1 MREEEENMLE
11 KLFHLKENKT
21 TVKTEVTAGLTS
33 FFTMAYIIFVNPQIL
48 SAAGMDAGAVML
60 ATCVASAIGTFLMAF
75 LANYP
80 FALAPGMG
88 LNAFFAF
95 TICGSMGY
103 SWQAA
108 LAAVFISG
116 CLFIIITV
124 TGVREAIVRAIPMEL
139 KNAISVGIGFFIA
152 FIGLKN
158 ANMLKFTID
167 PGKYQ
172 NFDGTIVADAS
183 PIPAFNFASASTLLA
198 IFGLIV
204 LAVLYV
210 RKVKGALFLGIL
222 ITSAVGCILQFALG
236 IDVGVTAPTGGIS
249 IPSLAPT
256 FMQFTHGFGEL
267 FNFSEGVGSV
277 LMSVVS
283 VLISLVLVD
292 MFDTIGTL
300 IGTATRANMLDKEGN
315 LPRANGALLA
325 DAIATAC
332 GAVLGTSTVTT
343 FVESSAGV
351 SEGGRTGLTSL
362 TTGLLFLV
370 AIVAS
375 PFLGLVPTAA
385 TAPVL
390 IIVGVLMMASV
401 KNINWGEFESALPA
415 FMTIAC
421 MPFAYSIADGI
432 AAGFIFF
439 TITKLFKGK
448 AKEVHPIMYV
458 LCVLFILR
466 FIIVM

>member
-1 MREEEENMLE
+1 MSKLLEN
-11 KLFHLKENKT
+11 LFHLKENNT
-21 TVKTEVTAGLTS
+21 TVKTEVMAGLTS

-48 SAAGMDAGAVML
+48 ASAGMDAGAVML
-60 ATCVASAIGTFLMAF
+60 ATCISAALGTLLMAF

-88 LNAFFAF
+88 LNAYFAY

-108 LAAVFISG
+108 LAAVFLSG
-116 CLFIIITV
+116 CIFIVITV
-124 TGVREAIVRAIPMEL
+124 TGVREAIVRAIPKSL

-158 ANMLKFTID
+158 ANLLKFTID
-167 PGKYQ
+167 PGNYTQ
-172 NFDGTIVADAS
+172 TETGTILANAS
-183 PIPAFNFASASTLLA
+183 PVPAFNFAGASTLLA
-198 IFGLIV
+198 IFGLVV

-210 RKVKGALFLGIL
+210 RRVKGALFLGIL
-222 ITSAVGCILQFALG
+222 ITSAVGCVLQFGLG
-236 IDVGVTAPTGGIS
+236 IDVGVTAPAGLSS

-256 FMQFTHGFGEL
+256 FGKFAQGFGEL
-267 FNFSEGVGSV
+267 FRLEDGFAAGILSV
-277 LMSVVS
+277 FS
-283 VLISLVLVD
+283 VLIALVLVD

-300 IGTATRANMLDKEGN
+300 IGTAARADMLDEEGN
-315 LPRANGALLA
+315 LPRASGALLA
-325 DAIATAC
+325 DAIATSV
-332 GAVLGTSTVTT
+332 GAVLGTSTTTT
-343 FVESSAGV
+343 FVESASGV
-351 SEGGRTGLTSL
+351 SEGGRTGLTAC

-390 IIVGVLMMASV
+390 IIVGVLMMANV
-401 KNINWGEFESALPA
+401 VNIEWNDFEVALPA
-415 FMTIAC
+415 FLTIAC

-432 AAGFIFF
+432 AAGFLFY
-439 TITKLFKGK
+439 TINKLVRGK
-448 AKEVHPIMYV
+448 AKEVHPILYV
-458 LCVLFILR
+458 LCALFVLR

>member
-1 MREEEENMLE
+1 MFE
-11 KLFHLKENKT
+11 KLFHLKENGT
-21 TVKTEVTAGLTS
+21 NVKTEITAGITS

-60 ATCVASAIGTFLMAF
+60 ATCIASAIGTFLMAF

-139 KNAISVGIGFFIA
+139 KSAISVGIGFFIA

-183 PIPAFNFASASTLLA
+183 PVPAFNFASASTLLA

-210 RKVKGALFLGIL
+210 RNVKGALFIGIL
-222 ITSAVGCILQFALG
+222 VTSAVGCVLQFVFG
-236 IDVGVTAPTGGIS
+236 IDVGVSAPSAGIS

-267 FNFSEGVGSV
+267 FNFSEGVGTV
-277 LMSVVS
+277 LLSVVS
-283 VLISLVLVD
+283 VLIALVLVD

-315 LPRANGALLA
+315 LPRASGALLA
-325 DAIATAC
+325 DAIATATAC
-332 GAVLGTSTVTT
+332 GAVMGTSTVTT
-343 FVESSAGV
+343 FVESASGV
-351 SEGGRTGLTSL
+351 SEGGRTGLTSC
-362 TTGLLFLV
+362 TTAVLFLL
-370 AIVAS
+370 AIIAS

-390 IIVGVLMMASV
+390 IIVGVLMIASV
-401 KNINWGEFESALPA
+401 KNINWNDFDTALPA
-415 FMTIAC
+415 FLTIAC

-448 AKEVHPIMYV
+448 AKEVHPIMYI

>member
-1 MREEEENMLE
+1 MFE
-11 KLFHLKENKT
+11 KLFHLKENGT
-21 TVKTEVTAGLTS
+21 NVKTEITAGITS

-60 ATCVASAIGTFLMAF
+60 ATCIASAIGTFLMAF

-139 KNAISVGIGFFIA
+139 KSAISVGIGFFIA

-183 PIPAFNFASASTLLA
+183 PVPAFNFASASTLLA

-210 RKVKGALFLGIL
+210 RNVKGALFIGIL
-222 ITSAVGCILQFALG
+222 VTSAVGCVLQFVFG
-236 IDVGVTAPTGGIS
+236 IDVGVSAPSAGIS

-267 FNFSEGVGSV
+267 FNFSEGVGTA
-277 LMSVVS
+277 LLSVVS
-283 VLISLVLVD
+283 VLIALVLVD

-300 IGTATRANMLDKEGN
+300 IGTATRANMLDKDGN
-315 LPRANGALLA
+315 LPRASGALLA

-332 GAVLGTSTVTT
+332 GAVMGTSTVTT
-343 FVESSAGV
+343 FVESASGV
-351 SEGGRTGLTSL
+351 SEGGRTGLTSC
-362 TTGLLFLV
+362 TTAVLFLL
-370 AIVAS
+370 AIIAS

-401 KNINWGEFESALPA
+401 KNINWNDFDTAAS
-415 FMTIAC
+415 
-421 MPFAYSIADGI
+421 SIFDHCLHAI
-432 AAGFIFF
+432 CLQHRRRYRSRIYLHF

-448 AKEVHPIMYV
+448 AKEVHPIMYI

>member
-1 MREEEENMLE
+1 
-11 KLFHLKENKT
+11 
-21 TVKTEVTAGLTS
+21 
-33 FFTMAYIIFVNPQIL
+33 
-48 SAAGMDAGAVML
+48 
-60 ATCVASAIGTFLMAF
+60 
-75 LANYP
+75 
-80 FALAPGMG
+80 
-88 LNAFFAF
+88 
-95 TICGSMGY
+95 
-103 SWQAA
+103 
-108 LAAVFISG
+108 
-116 CLFIIITV
+116 
-124 TGVREAIVRAIPMEL
+124 
-139 KNAISVGIGFFIA
+139 
-152 FIGLKN
+152 
-158 ANMLKFTID
+158 
-167 PGKYQ
+167 
-172 NFDGTIVADAS
+172 
-183 PIPAFNFASASTLLA
+183 
-198 IFGLIV
+198 
-204 LAVLYV
+204 
-210 RKVKGALFLGIL
+210 
-222 ITSAVGCILQFALG
+222 
-236 IDVGVTAPTGGIS
+236 
-249 IPSLAPT
+249 
-256 FMQFTHGFGEL
+256 MQFTHGFGEL

-401 KNINWGEFESALPA
+401 KNINWGEFESALLA

>member
-1 MREEEENMLE
+1 MFE
-11 KLFHLKENKT
+11 KLFHLKENGT
-21 TVKTEVTAGLTS
+21 NVKTEITAGITS

-60 ATCVASAIGTFLMAF
+60 ATCIASAIGTFLMAF

-139 KNAISVGIGFFIA
+139 KSAISVGIGFFIA

-183 PIPAFNFASASTLLA
+183 PVPAFNFASASTLLA

-210 RKVKGALFLGIL
+210 RNVKGALFIGIL
-222 ITSAVGCILQFALG
+222 VTSAVGCVLQFVFG
-236 IDVGVTAPTGGIS
+236 IDVGVSAPSAGIS

-267 FNFSEGVGSV
+267 FNFSEGVGTA
-277 LMSVVS
+277 LLSVVS
-283 VLISLVLVD
+283 VLIALVLVD

-315 LPRANGALLA
+315 LPRASGALLA

-332 GAVLGTSTVTT
+332 GVVMGTSTVTT
-343 FVESSAGV
+343 FVESASGV
-351 SEGGRTGLTSL
+351 SEGGRTGLTSC
-362 TTGLLFLV
+362 TTAVLFLL
-370 AIVAS
+370 AIIAS

-401 KNINWGEFESALPA
+401 KNINWNDFDTALPA
-415 FMTIAC
+415 FLTIA
-421 MPFAYSIADGI
+421 
-432 AAGFIFF
+432 
-439 TITKLFKGK
+439 
-448 AKEVHPIMYV
+448 
-458 LCVLFILR
+458 
-466 FIIVM
+466 

>member
-1 MREEEENMLE
+1 MLE
-11 KLFHLKENKT
+11 NIFHLKENHT
-21 TVKTEVTAGLTS
+21 DVKTEIMAGITT
-33 FFTMAYIIFVNPQIL
+33 FMTMAYILAVNPNIL
-48 SAAGMDAGAVML
+48 SASGMDSEAVLIATAL
-60 ATCVASAIGTFLMAF
+60 ASFVGTALMAL

-139 KNAISVGIGFFIA
+139 KSAISVGIGFFIA

-183 PIPAFNFASASTLLA
+183 PVPAFNFASASTLLA

-210 RKVKGALFLGIL
+210 RNVKGALFIGIL
-222 ITSAVGCILQFALG
+222 VTSAVGCVLQFVFG
-236 IDVGVTAPTGGIS
+236 IDVGVSAPSAGIS

-267 FNFSEGVGSV
+267 FNFSEGVGTV
-277 LMSVVS
+277 LLSVVS
-283 VLISLVLVD
+283 VLIALVLVD

-315 LPRANGALLA
+315 LPRASGALLA

-332 GAVLGTSTVTT
+332 GAVMGTSTVTT
-343 FVESSAGV
+343 FVESASGV
-351 SEGGRTGLTSL
+351 SEGGRTGLTSC
-362 TTGLLFLV
+362 TTAVLFLL
-370 AIVAS
+370 AIIAS

-401 KNINWGEFESALPA
+401 KNINWNDFDTALPA
-415 FMTIAC
+415 FLTIAC

-448 AKEVHPIMYV
+448 AKEVHPIMYI

>member
-1 MREEEENMLE
+1 VFE
-11 KLFHLKENKT
+11 KLFHLKENGT
-21 TVKTEVTAGLTS
+21 NVKTEITAGITS

-60 ATCVASAIGTFLMAF
+60 ATCIASAIGTFLMAF

-139 KNAISVGIGFFIA
+139 KSAISVGIGFFIA

-183 PIPAFNFASASTLLA
+183 PVPAFNFASASTLLA

-210 RKVKGALFLGIL
+210 RNVKGALFIGIL
-222 ITSAVGCILQFALG
+222 VTSAVGCVLQFVFG
-236 IDVGVTAPTGGIS
+236 IDVGVSAPSAGIS

-267 FNFSEGVGSV
+267 FNFSEGVGTA
-277 LMSVVS
+277 LLSVVS
-283 VLISLVLVD
+283 VLIALVLVD

-315 LPRANGALLA
+315 LPRASGALLA

-332 GAVLGTSTVTT
+332 GAVMGTSTVTT
-343 FVESSAGV
+343 FVESASGV
-351 SEGGRTGLTSL
+351 SEGGRTGLTAL
-362 TTGLLFLV
+362 VAGLLFGLSLFLSPIFL
-370 AIVAS
+370 AIPA
-375 PFLGLVPTAA
+375 FA
-385 TAPVL
+385 TAPAL
-390 IIVGVLMMASV
+390 IIVGFMMLTSIT
-401 KNINWGEFESALPA
+401 KIDFEDYTEAIPC
-415 FMTIAC
+415 FIAIIA
-421 MPFAYSIADGI
+421 MPFMYSISEGI
-432 AAGFIFF
+432 AMGVISYVM
-439 TITKLFKGK
+439 INLISGK
-448 AKEVHPIMYV
+448 AKEKNISALMYV
-458 LCVLFILR
+458 LAVLFVLKYIFL
-466 FIIVM
+466 

>member
-1 MREEEENMLE
+1 
-11 KLFHLKENKT
+11 
-21 TVKTEVTAGLTS
+21 
-33 FFTMAYIIFVNPQIL
+33 
-48 SAAGMDAGAVML
+48 
-60 ATCVASAIGTFLMAF
+60 
-75 LANYP
+75 
-80 FALAPGMG
+80 
-88 LNAFFAF
+88 
-95 TICGSMGY
+95 
-103 SWQAA
+103 
-108 LAAVFISG
+108 
-116 CLFIIITV
+116 
-124 TGVREAIVRAIPMEL
+124 MEL
-139 KNAISVGIGFFIA
+139 KSAISVGIGFFIA

-183 PIPAFNFASASTLLA
+183 PVPAFNFASASTLLA

-210 RKVKGALFLGIL
+210 RNVKGALFIGIL
-222 ITSAVGCILQFALG
+222 VTSAVGCVLQFVFG
-236 IDVGVTAPTGGIS
+236 IDVGVSAPSAGIS

-267 FNFSEGVGSV
+267 FNFSEGVGTA
-277 LMSVVS
+277 LLSVVS
-283 VLISLVLVD
+283 VLIALVLVD

-300 IGTATRANMLDKEGN
+300 IGTATRANMLDKDGN
-315 LPRANGALLA
+315 LPRASGALLA

-332 GAVLGTSTVTT
+332 GAVMGTSTVTT
-343 FVESSAGV
+343 FVESASGV
-351 SEGGRTGLTSL
+351 SEGGRTGLTSC
-362 TTGLLFLV
+362 TTAVLFLL
-370 AIVAS
+370 AIIAS

-401 KNINWGEFESALPA
+401 KNINWNDFDTALPA
-415 FMTIAC
+415 FLTIAC

-448 AKEVHPIMYV
+448 AKEVHPIMYI

>member
-1 MREEEENMLE
+1 MC
-11 KLFHLKENKT
+11 NKR
-21 TVKTEVTAGLTS
+21 
-33 FFTMAYIIFVNPQIL
+33 Q
-48 SAAGMDAGAVML
+48 
-60 ATCVASAIGTFLMAF
+60 
-75 LANYP
+75 
-80 FALAPGMG
+80 
-88 LNAFFAF
+88 
-95 TICGSMGY
+95 
-103 SWQAA
+103 
-108 LAAVFISG
+108 G

>member
-1 MREEEENMLE
+1 
-11 KLFHLKENKT
+11 
-21 TVKTEVTAGLTS
+21 
-33 FFTMAYIIFVNPQIL
+33 
-48 SAAGMDAGAVML
+48 
-60 ATCVASAIGTFLMAF
+60 
-75 LANYP
+75 
-80 FALAPGMG
+80 
-88 LNAFFAF
+88 
-95 TICGSMGY
+95 MGY

-139 KNAISVGIGFFIA
+139 KMQSASASDFHR
-152 FIGLKN
+152 LHRSEN

-401 KNINWGEFESALPA
+401 KISTGENL
-415 FMTIAC
+415 
-421 MPFAYSIADGI
+421 
-432 AAGFIFF
+432 
-439 TITKLFKGK
+439 K
-448 AKEVHPIMYV
+448 AHCRH
-458 LCVLFILR
+458 L
-466 FIIVM
+466 

>member
-21 TVKTEVTAGLTS
+21 TVKTEVTAGITS

-222 ITSAVGCILQFALG
+222 ITSAVGCVLQFALG

-315 LPRANGALLA
+315 LPRANGWQTRLQPLAALFWVPPPLPPSLNPPQAFLRA
-325 DAIATAC
+325 DA
-332 GAVLGTSTVTT
+332 
-343 FVESSAGV
+343 
-351 SEGGRTGLTSL
+351 
-362 TTGLLFLV
+362 
-370 AIVAS
+370 
-375 PFLGLVPTAA
+375 
-385 TAPVL
+385 PV
-390 IIVGVLMMASV
+390 
-401 KNINWGEFESALPA
+401 
-415 FMTIAC
+415 
-421 MPFAYSIADGI
+421 
-432 AAGFIFF
+432 
-439 TITKLFKGK
+439 
-448 AKEVHPIMYV
+448 
-458 LCVLFILR
+458 
-466 FIIVM
+466 